1 MDYMVTTYAMYTAA
15 AVMLTGVL
23 TRTLFRNG
31 KVFLEDVFA
40 DQPGLADAVNR
51 LLVVGFSMLQ
61 LGYAFM
67 IARTDRADTVL
78 EATENL
84 MNSLG
89 VLLLSLGILHFANV
103 LVFWRMRRRGRER
116 TGAIAPD
123 PNPPLPPPPPPA
135 VAAQPA

>member
-1 MDYMVTTYAMYTAA
+1 
-15 AVMLTGVL
+15 MLTGVL